1 MTLRSN
7 LRRGFPTL
15 GYLAAPF
22 RWLFRTRRRV
32 GTAAVVLLAML
43 AAPPL
48 WWSIQLLGLPDVG
61 DPFDVEG
68 SRPITVA
75 DDRNAFVLYRQAA
88 DRLNVLT
95 SAGYRAWF
103 RNRIAQY
110 LLGGSPAPGLQRL
123 G

>member
-22 RWLFRTRRRV
+22 RWLVRSRRRMA
-32 GTAAVVLLAML
+32 TAAVVLLAML

-61 DPFDVEG
+61 DPFDVQAFR
-68 SRPITVA
+68 SITVP
-75 DDRNAFVLYRQAA
+75 DDRNAFVLFRRAA
-88 DRLNVLT
+88 DRLNLFDVLRV
-95 SAGYRAWF
+95 SSVV

-110 LLGGSPAPGLQRL
+110 LLGGPPALGLQRL